1 MSTILMT
8 LAEEPA
14 STRSDHFAVNFSV
27 DEEDCFEFSRALQA
41 RGFDVYFVNWND
53 LERGEFQRM
62 FHDNQKRFVVPL
74 EIDDFDLVFIYKME
88 GFLLDHPRFRRMLKR
103 FEEAP
108 ALVVNDPATIRHN
121 MDKRYLWDLER
132 AGVRILPTYAIDETI
147 RARLAA
153 GERFVVKPTQGER
166 GGDVFLA
173 RSPADLNVIAGREGD
188 FLAQVYE
195 PAVRNGERSLV
206 FLGHEF
212 HHAVLKRPSASDP
225 DEFRCNESLG
235 GTVEVLEP
243 TPEELAFARQVL
255 AAYSALGFPIH
266 FSRVDFF
273 VSQDGPVLLEAELL
287 NPSVFANYSGKGAAF
302 SESLADYFDG
312 LLGDR
317 AIQVH
322 LAAASTWLA
331 KTGAVR
337 SPLNPA
343 PLA

>member
-1 MSTILMT
+1 MGTILMT
-8 LAEEPA
+8 LAEERT

-41 RGFDVYFVNWND
+41 LGYGVYFVNWDD
-53 LERGEFQRM
+53 LEQGEFQRM
-62 FHDNQKRFVVPL
+62 FHDNEKRFVLPRG
-74 EIDDFDLVFIYKME
+74 IDDFDLVFIYKME
-88 GFLLDHPRFRRMLKR
+88 GFYLDQPRFLRMLER

-132 AGVRILPTYAIDETI
+132 NGVRILPTYAIDATI
-147 RARLAA
+147 RARLAS
-153 GERFVVKPTQGER
+153 GERFVVKPAQGER

-173 RSPADLNVIAGREGD
+173 RSPADLDALVGREGD

-206 FLGHEF
+206 FLGGEF
-212 HHAVLKRPSASDP
+212 QHAVLKRPSASDP

-243 TPEELAFARQVL
+243 TAEDLAFAKRVL

-273 VSQDGPVLLEAELL
+273 VSQDGPMLLEAELL
-287 NPSVFANYSGKGAAF
+287 NPSVYANYSGKGAVF
-302 SESLADYFDG
+302 SESLARYFDG
-312 LLGDR
+312 LLAER
-317 AIQVH
+317 AGQI
-322 LAAASTWLA
+322 AA
-331 KTGAVR
+331 
-337 SPLNPA
+337 
-343 PLA
+343 